1 MTAPLNVK
9 TIQYNN
15 NKGRKQLLTPKN
27 LMTMENCTIGGSSFP
42 NFPDFYLVFPNY
54 ADGWLNPKFSVTM
67 YQQSIYF
74 SSCNML

>member
-27 LMTMENCTIGGSSFP
+27 LMTMENCTTIGGSSFP

-54 ADGWLNPKFSVTM
+54 ADGWLKPKIFGNHVSAVNLFFVM
-67 YQQSIYF
+67 
-74 SSCNML
+74 